1 MGKSRFRLS
10 GMMPNSWLNKLRE
23 MTKRRRNRGTTKTS
37 YHSEGNICNSPKL
50 KISPPSAPIS
60 MNYAPNRASQY
71 LQSEERLDLLH
82 KLPSQQTKL
91 NPISKPLSPI
101 SVERKSSSHD
111 IIFEQ
116 GRTSEELKLRPI
128 QTKPRKSSKKIEM
141 RSISP
146 RCNSRQKLRRWV
158 TQSSLEVK
166 YSSNPEEDFME
177 SIVEM
182 IVETNIVELKDLEE
196 LFGCY
201 VSLNSREHH
210 DAIVK
215 VFEKIRL
222 VFVQAKYVSRI

>member
-1 MGKSRFRLS
+1 MGKNRFRLS

-23 MTKRRRNRGTTKTS
+23 MAKRRRNRGATKTS

-50 KISPPSAPIS
+50 KNSPPSAPKET
-60 MNYAPNRASQY
+60 YAPNRAS
-71 LQSEERLDLLH
+71 
-82 KLPSQQTKL
+82 PQTKL
-91 NPISKPLSPI
+91 NPISKPLSPV
-101 SVERKSSSHD
+101 SVEKKSSSHD
-111 IIFEQ
+111 MILEQ

-146 RCNSRQKLRRWV
+146 RRNSRQKLRRWV

-182 IVETNIVELKDLEE
+182 IVEKNIVELKDLEE

-201 VSLNSREHH
+201 ISLNSREHH

-215 VFEKIRL
+215 VFEKIRF